1 MRAGIPG
8 REKRMGWSA
17 RWWGQVYLEGRRGW
31 VGQHASGGR
40 YTWKG
45 EEDGLVSTLVRA
57 GIPGREKRMGWS
69 ARW

>member
-1 MRAGIPG
+1 MPSFGYTWKGEEDGLVSTLVR
-8 REKRMGWSA
+8 
-17 RWWGQVYLEGRRGW
+17 
-31 VGQHASGGR
+31 GR

-57 GIPGREKRMGWS
+57 GIPGREKRTGWS

>member
-1 MRAGIPG
+1 MRHQGVTG
-8 REKRMGWSA
+8 REKRS
-17 RWWGQVYLEGRRGW
+17 RGW
-31 VGQHASGGR
+31 VGQHAGEDR

-45 EEDGLVSTLVRA
+45 EEDGLVSTLVRT